1 MGGIIKMANI
11 KESFRILQR
20 LEFSS
25 PENAL
30 EKNPTES
37 GYTFMGIYQTAWP
50 QWEGW
55 KLVREALS
63 KYNNQ
68 RALASQ
74 MLYQSAIMQELV
86 YSFYKKIFWDVAS
99 LDEISQR
106 KADEI
111 FLMGVNAGIS
121 TAVKMAQS
129 LVGVEADGKIGPRTV
144 RALNAFSDD
153 EFDVQYDELEK
164 AHYAAIIERNPAK
177 KIFANGWRN
186 RADAV

>member
-1 MGGIIKMANI
+1 MANI
-11 KESFRILQR
+11 KESFKILMR

-25 PENAL
+25 PKDAL
-30 EKNPTES
+30 ETNPTEVS
-37 GYTFMGIYQTAWP
+37 FTFMGIYQVAHP
-50 QWEGW
+50 NWEGW
-55 KLVREALS
+55 KIVRETLS

-74 MLYQSAIMQELV
+74 MLYENPAMQELV
-86 YSFYKKIFWDVAS
+86 YAFYKKNFWDVAS
-99 LDEISQR
+99 LDDISQR

-111 FLMGVNAGIS
+111 FLMGVNAGMG
-121 TAVKMAQS
+121 TAIKLAQS
-129 LVGVEADGKIGPRTV
+129 LIGTAPDGKIGPRTIK
-144 RALNAFSDD
+144 ALNTFPDD
-153 EFDVQYDELEK
+153 EFDVQYDVLEK